1 MNVAVDTHALA
12 WFIDGDSR
20 LSPRARDILSSPE
33 HLLLIPAMVI
43 VELMYLWERKR
54 SAYNW
59 KRELHLLRAV
69 RTLKIIPLDESA
81 LGYIPPTLDIHDAV
95 IVASAIAY
103 SRQLGEPVTVLT
115 KDERIAASGLVP
127 TIW

>member
-12 WFIDGDSR
+12 WYIDGDSR
-20 LSPRARDILSSPE
+20 LSPAARGILSSNE

-43 VELMYLWERKR
+43 VELMFLWQRKH
-54 SAYNW
+54 SSYNW
-59 KRELHLLRAV
+59 KRELDQLRAV
-69 RTLKIIPLDESA
+69 RTLMIIPLDEA
-81 LGYIPPTLDIHDAV
+81 VLGYIPPTLDIHDAV

-103 SRQLGEPVTVLT
+103 SRRLGETVTVLT
-115 KDERIAASGLVP
+115 KDERITASGLVA